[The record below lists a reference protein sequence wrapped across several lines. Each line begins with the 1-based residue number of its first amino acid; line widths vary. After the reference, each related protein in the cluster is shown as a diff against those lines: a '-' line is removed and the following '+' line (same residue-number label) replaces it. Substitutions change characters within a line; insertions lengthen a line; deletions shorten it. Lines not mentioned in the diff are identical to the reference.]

1 MALLDTGERDAIAVG
16 SSYSPLPHDTR
27 HYLMTLT
34 MPSLPTISQL
44 RLMRVAMATRWRQSL
59 PAINDIA
66 PEDAEAHWQKHLL
79 SHRELV
85 TIEGSDYARAKDGTY
100 QPVGANPYRG
110 LRAIAAGEVMGLA
123 KTHSTIESTPGM
135 ITLTLIQPPRREA
148 ETIRAEVVHALIA
161 APTDGDFDSVAK
173 KLRAKK
179 SEKAL
184 ATRVTALRHV
194 DMKTEDDREIRS
206 RVGVTV
212 RELRSK

>member
-1 MALLDTGERDAIAVG
+1 MTAYSLIMPQTFSPSYLRRLHEALV
-16 SSYSPLPHDTR
+16 
-27 HYLMTLT
+27 M
-34 MPSLPTISQL
+34 
-44 RLMRVAMATRWRQSL
+44 RWRQTL
-59 PAINDIA
+59 PVIESPTAG
-66 PEDAEAHWQKHLL
+66 DAEEHRQKHLL
-79 SHRELV
+79 SHREIV

-110 LRAIAAGEVMGLA
+110 LRAVAAGEVMGLT
-123 KTHSTIESTPGM
+123 KTHSTIETTPGM

-148 ETIRAEVVHALIA
+148 DTIRAEVVHALIA

-173 KLRAKK
+173 KLRARK
-179 SEKAL
+179 SEKSL

-194 DMKTEDDREIRS
+194 DMKTQDDRELRS